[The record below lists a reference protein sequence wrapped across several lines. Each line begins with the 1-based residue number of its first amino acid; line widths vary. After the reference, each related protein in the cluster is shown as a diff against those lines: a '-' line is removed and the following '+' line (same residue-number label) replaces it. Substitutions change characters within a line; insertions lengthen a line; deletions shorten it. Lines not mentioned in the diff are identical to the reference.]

1 MTEETAMYD
10 LFPDV
15 EHLMLDTEA
24 PHAAH
29 HRALASHST
38 GRNPLADV
46 RRALGRRL
54 IALGSALA
62 VEERATGRSLAR

>member
-1 MTEETAMYD
+1 MTEETTMFD

-15 EHLMLDTEA
+15 ERLMLDPDA

-29 HRALASHST
+29 HRDLATQSMRRLSLD
-38 GRNPLADV
+38 GP

-54 IALGSALA
+54 IAIGSALA
-62 VEERATGRSLAR
+62 VDERAPGRSLAR